1 MPYPNTRP
9 VAQLYRPA
17 STLRIQPRTD
27 GNYRQQCNVVYAE
40 AHGFGL
46 VMDVFSPESAG
57 NGLGIVDVVSGAWFS
72 DRVVLNAHIGL
83 GLCDVLCAR
92 GYTVFAVAPGSV
104 TKFTGRDML
113 RHVHEAIRNIKVNA
127 PQYGIDPG
135 RLGLTGASAGG
146 HLAAL
151 AALHPK
157 PGRPAANDPFR
168 RQASNVHAVALL
180 FPPTDLVEFGGQAS
194 HHLELEGLR
203 VDGLLFED
211 GLENHSSEEIHERL
225 TELSPAR
232 QVRPVPPPFMLLHG
246 DADPAVPLRQSE
258 LLAEAIRAAGGEA
271 RLLVKPG
278 GGHPWPGIR
287 AEIEMMADWLDA
299 RLNC

>member
-46 VMDVFSPESAG
+46 VMDVFSPESEG
-57 NGLGIVDVVSGAWFS
+57 NGLGIIDVVSGAWFS

-83 GLCDVLCAR
+83 GLYDILCGR

-104 TKFTGRDML
+104 TKFNGLDML
-113 RHVHEAIRNIKVNA
+113 RHVHEAIRHVKANA
-127 PQYGIDPG
+127 ALYNIDPA
-135 RLGLTGASAGG
+135 RLGLSGASAGG

-151 AALHPK
+151 AALQPK
-157 PGRPAANDPFR
+157 AGRPSGNDPYR
-168 RQASNVHAVALL
+168 RQGTAVRAAGLF
-180 FPPTDLVEFGGQAS
+180 FPPADLVEFGGEAF

-203 VDGLLFED
+203 VDGLLFEG
-211 GLENHSSEEIHERL
+211 GLEGHSEEEILERL
-225 TELSPAR
+225 TALSPAR
-232 QVRPVPPPFMLLHG
+232 QVRAVPPPFMLLHG
-246 DADPAVPLRQSE
+246 DADRAVPVRQSE
-258 LLAEAIRAAGGEA
+258 LLVEAIRERGGEA
-271 RLLVKPG
+271 RLLIKPG

-287 AEIEMMADWLDA
+287 AEIEMLADWFDD
-299 RLNC
+299 RLSR